1 VSALHRL
8 SGVKRSNAV
17 RDAFGD
23 AINSSPD
30 GRAQVAFRGPDGAPA
45 TVTVFLIGL
54 AWNPTHNGTQEALIV
69 RQPEARYAVD
79 MIPFTRLISIQ
90 AAS

>member
-8 SGVKRSNAV
+8 SGVERSKAV
-17 RDAFGD
+17 GEAFGA

-30 GRAQVAFRGPDGAPA
+30 GRARVSFRGPDGAP
-45 TVTVFLIGL
+45 TTLTVFLVGV

-69 RQPEARYAVD
+69 RPLDARYAIN
-79 MIPFTRLISIQ
+79 MIPFTRLISI
-90 AAS
+90 S